1 MNVLIG
7 VGTEIVKAKNILKN
21 QASLLEED
29 SKELFGKS
37 FGKHMIATDKAKKE
51 FKEVYRKSHAN
62 NSGKRPFH

>member
-7 VGTEIVKAKNILKN
+7 VGTKIVKAKNILKN

-37 FGKHMIATDKAKKE
+37 FGKHMIATDKTKKE
-51 FKEVYRKSHAN
+51 FKEVYWKSHAN